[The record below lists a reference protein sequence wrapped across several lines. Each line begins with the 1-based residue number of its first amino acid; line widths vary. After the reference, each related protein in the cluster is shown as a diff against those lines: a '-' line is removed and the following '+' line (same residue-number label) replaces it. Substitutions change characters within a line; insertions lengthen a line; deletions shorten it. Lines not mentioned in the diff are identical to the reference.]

1 MLQSKYNKYRFY
13 CHNFGNYDVYF
24 IFNSLSLDDF
34 KNMYLNKKSVIAI
47 KNNTIKNISEGSVL
61 IPNKKIILDYNSYN
75 KREKIY
81 DKNGIWIDTKPLN
94 YFNDNN
100 NEL

>member
-34 KNMYLNKKSVIAI
+34 KNMYYRQQNVIAI
-47 KNNTIKNISEGSVL
+47 KNDSKTYYDKGSVVISTKTVNL
-61 IPNKKIILDYNSYN
+61 NHDVYKKRQKIFNKEGL
-75 KREKIY
+75 
-81 DKNGIWIDTKPLN
+81 WVDTKPLN
-94 YFNDNN
+94 IKP
-100 NEL
+100 

>member
-34 KNMYLNKKSVIAI
+34 KNMYLKNKDVKAL
-47 KNNTIKNISEGSVL
+47 KTHTI
-61 IPNKKIILDYNSYN
+61 
-75 KREKIY
+75 
-81 DKNGIWIDTKPLN
+81 
-94 YFNDNN
+94 
-100 NEL
+100 

>member
-34 KNMYLNKKSVIAI
+34 KNMYLNNKDVKAL
-47 KNNTIKNISEGSVL
+47 KTHTIKNYEKGTVSIE
-61 IPNKKIILDYNSYN
+61 KKQINLSFDSFIA
-75 KREKIY
+75 RT
-81 DKNGIWIDTKPLN
+81 WIG
-94 YFNDNN
+94 
-100 NEL
+100 